1 MTDAI
6 VVGGGLAGMAAA
18 TAIAS
23 QGLQVELYE
32 AKPFLGGRA
41 TSYRVP
47 GEEAHG
53 DSEIDNCQHI
63 LLRCCVN
70 LLDFYRRVGM
80 EHAIEFHREFTFLEP
95 GGRMSDLKRGLLPAP
110 FHFSESFLKA
120 SYLTLGEKLALGRA
134 MLAVMMER
142 KSRRDLE
149 DITMLQWLEEKRQP
163 ARLIERFWRQV
174 LVSAINVELDQMAA
188 AHGFQVMWLGFLAST
203 ETYEMG
209 IPKIPLG
216 QLYRAEVPGVKSYE
230 KSSIEALDA
239 ERGVKVGGE
248 WKQARAYVSA
258 VPADKLAG
266 LGTGLD
272 VEFGAFLPSS
282 ITGIHLWFDRPV
294 TELPHATLLDRNIQ
308 WFFNKGEGKYL
319 MLVVSASE
327 QFVRMGRQE
336 VIDTAVRELA
346 EFLPRVKEAKLERSH
361 VVKEVKATFQA
372 RPGLEAKRPLARTKY
387 ENLFLAGDWT
397 RSGWPATMEGAVR
410 SGYLAAEAACDYL
423 GRPGKFLIPD
433 VA

>member
-1 MTDAI
+1 MSDVI

-18 TAIAS
+18 TALAS
-23 QGLQVELYE
+23 QGWSVDLFE

-47 GEEAHG
+47 GEAAET
-53 DSEIDNCQHI
+53 EIDNCQHI

-70 LLDFYRRVGM
+70 LLDYYRRVGM
-80 EHAIEFHREFTFLEP
+80 LDAIEFHREFTFLEP
-95 GGRMSDLKRGLLPAP
+95 GGRRSGLKRGFLPAP
-110 FHFSESFLKA
+110 FHFSESFLA
-120 SYLTLGEKLALGRA
+120 ARYLTLGEKLALGRA
-134 MLAVMMER
+134 MLAVMWER

-149 DITMLQWLEEKRQP
+149 DITMLDWLKEKKQP
-163 ARLIERFWRQV
+163 ERLVERFWRQV

-209 IPKIPLG
+209 IPRIPLG
-216 QLYRAEVPGVKSYE
+216 QLYRTEVPGVEAHE
-230 KSSIEALDA
+230 KCSIEALDA
-239 ERGVKVGGE
+239 ARGVLVDGE
-248 WKQARAYVSA
+248 WRQARAYVSA
-258 VPADKLAG
+258 VPADKLAA
-266 LGTGLD
+266 LGTGLEID
-272 VEFGAFLPSS
+272 FGAFLPSS

-294 TELPHATLLDRNIQ
+294 TDLPHATLLDRNIQ
-308 WFFNKGEGKYL
+308 WFFNKGEGRYL

-336 VIDTAVRELA
+336 VIDVALRELA
-346 EFLPRVKEAKLERSH
+346 EFLPAVSEAKLERSH

-372 RPGLEAKRPLARTKY
+372 RPGLEAKRPAARTKFP
-387 ENLFLAGDWT
+387 NLFLAGDWT

-410 SGYLAAEAACDYL
+410 SGYLAAEAASAYL
-423 GRPGKFLIPD
+423 GKPGKFLLPD